1 MKITNSYEE
10 INELINNNDM
20 ALLYFSGENCG
31 VCSVIKSKIEN
42 ILIKYPNIKS
52 LEIKTEN
59 SREIAGQCNIFT
71 IPGIIVYVQ
80 KKETIR
86 EARYISLDEL
96 ECKIQRYYNIIY

>member
-31 VCSVIKSKIEN
+31 VCSVIKSKIED
-42 ILIKYPNIKS
+42 ILIKYPNVKS

-59 SREIAGQCNIFT
+59 SREIAGQYNIFT

-86 EARYISLDEL
+86 DARYISLDEL
-96 ECKIQRYYNIIY
+96 ECKIQRYYNMIY

>member
-31 VCSVIKSKIEN
+31 VCNVIKSKVEDM
-42 ILIKYPNIKS
+42 LIKYPNIKS

-59 SREIAGQCNIFT
+59 FREIAGQYNIFT

-96 ECKIQRYYNIIY
+96 ECKIQRYYNMIY

>member
-20 ALLYFSGENCG
+20 VLLYFSGENCG
-31 VCSVIKSKIEN
+31 VCNVIKSKVEY
-42 ILIKYPNIKS
+42 ILTKYSNIKS

-59 SREIAGQCNIFT
+59 SREIAGQYNIFT

-80 KKETIR
+80 NKETIR
-86 EARYISLDEL
+86 EARYISIEEL
-96 ECKIQRYYNIIY
+96 ESKIHRYYNMIY